1 MKGRLKKIGEEWVV
15 TYDMFQDDHSYPFPA
30 YKIIPLH
37 PDDVK
42 QIEEDSKVFDN
53 IEARIAAYP
62 EVEFEI
68 KYYWDGRMEQPID
81 VAKLIDA
88 TKEQTNGER
97 FEEFMRTVEGYPEL
111 EGTNALSEDIIKKR
125 TGKMTEEEWQAAERA
140 QTSIKTV
147 MTSIEWFIEQL
158 EIKGD
163 MRETSSIRNLQLNID
178 TSDYLELKR
187 QAKEM
192 HKQEISDEEIEEE
205 IRNRYMIPIADYAW
219 RDACEWYREQL
230 KNKI

>member
-1 MKGRLKKIGEEWVV
+1 
-15 TYDMFQDDHSYPFPA
+15 
-30 YKIIPLH
+30 
-37 PDDVK
+37 
-42 QIEEDSKVFDN
+42 
-53 IEARIAAYP
+53 
-62 EVEFEI
+62 
-68 KYYWDGRMEQPID
+68 
-81 VAKLIDA
+81 
-88 TKEQTNGER
+88 
-97 FEEFMRTVEGYPEL
+97 
-111 EGTNALSEDIIKKR
+111 
-125 TGKMTEEEWQAAERA
+125 MTEEEWQAAERA

>member
-1 MKGRLKKIGEEWVV
+1 MKGILHKTEQGWVV
-15 TYDMFQDDHSYPFPA
+15 RYFDTEKAYDVMYCEESL
-30 YKIIPLH
+30 PLH

-42 QIEEDSKVFDN
+42 QINADAQVFDN

-111 EGTNALSEDIIKKR
+111 EGTINLCNDITKKR
-125 TGKMTEEEWQAAERA
+125 TGKMTEEEWVAVER
-140 QTSIKTV
+140 
-147 MTSIEWFIEQL
+147 
-158 EIKGD
+158 G
-163 MRETSSIRNLQLNID
+163 
-178 TSDYLELKR
+178 
-187 QAKEM
+187 
-192 HKQEISDEEIEEE
+192 EISDKDIFNVAFDKYVIEDEIE
-205 IRNRYMIPIADYAW
+205 AFTKGA
-219 RDACEWYREQL
+219 EWYREQL
-230 KNKI
+230 RIRNEKK

>member
-15 TYDMFQDDHSYPFPA
+15 TYDVFQDDHSYPFPA

-81 VAKLIDA
+81 VAKLIDQE
-88 TKEQTNGER
+88 TTCEYSGLPSVTSYTED
-97 FEEFMRTVEGYPEL
+97 EYPEL

-125 TGKMTEEEWQAAERA
+125 KETLSKVVKLSDESWEGCDGCTEQDEIMYKNGYVKGYNAA
-140 QTSIKTV
+140 I
-147 MTSIEWFIEQL
+147 
-158 EIKGD
+158 G
-163 MRETSSIRNLQLNID
+163 
-178 TSDYLELKR
+178 ELPK
-187 QAKEM
+187 
-192 HKQEISDEEIEEE
+192 EISDEEIEKAA
-205 IRNRYMIPIADYAW
+205 RDYDNGDIYGPPLVNFEQGAF
-219 RDACEWYREQL
+219 WYREQL
-230 KNKI
+230 KQKQCNKQ

>member
-15 TYDMFQDDHSYPFPA
+15 TYDVFQDDHSYPFPA

-68 KYYWDGRMEQPID
+68 KYYWDGRMEQPIE

-125 TGKMTEEEWQAAERA
+125 KETLSKVVKLSEEEWVECDGCNDNDRYFWTRGYQIGYNRA
-140 QTSIKTV
+140 TPI
-147 MTSIEWFIEQL
+147 
-158 EIKGD
+158 
-163 MRETSSIRNLQLNID
+163 
-178 TSDYLELKR
+178 
-187 QAKEM
+187 
-192 HKQEISDEEIEEE
+192 EISDEEIEEAT
-205 IRNRYMIPIADYAW
+205 NNPDNDGYSF
-219 RDACEWYREQL
+219 RDGAKWYREQL
-230 KNKI
+230 KKRQ